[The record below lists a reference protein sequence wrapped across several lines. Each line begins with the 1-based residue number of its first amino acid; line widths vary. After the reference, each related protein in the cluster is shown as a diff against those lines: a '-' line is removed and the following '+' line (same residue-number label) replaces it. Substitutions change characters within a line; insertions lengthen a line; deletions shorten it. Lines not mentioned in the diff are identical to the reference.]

1 MAISGFFILPDVPE
15 ISNPWYLSEE
25 ASLLFQT
32 FAFYAHINI
41 KVGGQSRPNANEIRR
56 EKEQGAIHKIKV
68 EENIHVV
75 AHLSSDLALYV
86 S

>member
-15 ISNPWYLSEE
+15 ISNPWYLSKK
-25 ASLLFQT
+25 ASFTIQT
-32 FAFYAHINI
+32 FVFDAAINI
-41 KVGGQSRPNANEIRR
+41 KVGGHSRSNENEIRR
-56 EKEQGAIHKIKV
+56 KTEQKAIHKVKTK
-68 EENIHVV
+68 ENLHVV